1 MWTNSQETNLLNNE
15 TFGQNIDCHLVMLPT
30 FFLFFSRR
38 ECVLKLLGL
47 DIWIAVGKQ
56 AL

>member
-38 ECVLKLLGL
+38 ECVLKLPGF